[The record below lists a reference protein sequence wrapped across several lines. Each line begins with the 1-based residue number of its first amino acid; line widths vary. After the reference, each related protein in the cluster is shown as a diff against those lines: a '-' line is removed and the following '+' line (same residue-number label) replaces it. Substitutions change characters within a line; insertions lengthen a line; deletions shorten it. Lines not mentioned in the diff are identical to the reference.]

1 MTDPARAARYT
12 DLFGRDPGLVAEGE
26 EEPPNAQAEATPHQH
41 AHTSDC
47 AYCPICASIA
57 VVRNVKPEVL
67 DHLAA
72 AAREFLMAAT
82 LLVEEAGKVVGV
94 EVPPTDDASVEDPPT
109 PSNVRRLDLG

>member
-12 DLFGRDPGLVAEGE
+12 DLFGRDPKFVAEGE
-26 EEPPNAQAEATPHQH
+26 EEPPNTPPDPAAHEH

-67 DHLAA
+67 DHLAS
-72 AAREFLMAAT
+72 AAREFLAAAA

-94 EVPPTDDASVEDPPT
+94 DVPPPSEDEPPI